1 MEIFLGP
8 QPVPFIRNRQRL
20 PSGDSEAPAPTPP
33 SPPTMA
39 FPKVSKWRQEQM
51 KKAKSARPVPGSR
64 ERPIPLLHGPLS
76 LPYARNPR

>member
-1 MEIFLGP
+1 
-8 QPVPFIRNRQRL
+8 
-20 PSGDSEAPAPTPP
+20 
-33 SPPTMA
+33 MA